1 MNKKLTASG
10 PLIGK
15 VRIPGD
21 KSISHRSVM
30 LGAIAQGDTYVRG
43 FLESADCLATIDC
56 FRKMGI
62 EIESIPSDKA
72 GGRFEHLR
80 NDETILLIHGK
91 GLKGLKAPD
100 GIILDAQNSGTT
112 VRLLSGI
119 LAGQNFASTITGD
132 HMLKKRPMARI
143 IKPLA
148 AMGIRVESE
157 KDNNCVPMT
166 IYGGPLHAIRYT
178 SRIASA
184 QVKSCILLA
193 GLYADEPTF
202 YTEPALS
209 RNHTELMLQAFG
221 GNLKVKKSPD
231 SDAATTILYPGTL
244 LTGQNITVPGDISS
258 AAYFLAA
265 GLIVPG
271 SKITL
276 EHVGINETRDGI
288 LRVIRAMGG
297 DIQLTNIR
305 MDGKEPVADIIVRHS
320 RLRGTEIGGAMIPT
334 LIDELPMIA
343 VMAALA
349 EGTTVIKNAEEL
361 KVKET
366 DRLAA
371 IVKNLTLMGADVTE
385 TADGMIIRGGKL
397 HGAVIDPC
405 GDHRMAMAFAVAGL
419 AANGTTHIVNA
430 DCVDVSYP
438 EFFSDLYKLN

>member
-1 MNKKLTASG
+1 MNKKFSTSG
-10 PLIGK
+10 PLIGR

-30 LGAIAQGDTYVRG
+30 LGSIAQGDTYVRG
-43 FLESADCLATIDC
+43 FLNSADCLATIDC

-62 EIESIPSDKA
+62 EIEEIPASRA
-72 GGRFEHLR
+72 GGRFEHLQS
-80 NDETILLIHGK
+80 DETILLIHGR
-91 GLKGLKAPD
+91 GLRGLTAPE

-119 LAGQNFASTITGD
+119 LAGQNFASKITGD
-132 HMLKKRPMARI
+132 RMLKKRPMARI
-143 IKPLA
+143 IKPLG
-148 AMGIRVESE
+148 AMGISVESE
-157 KDNNCVPMT
+157 NQNNCVPMT
-166 IYGGPLHAIRYT
+166 INGGTPNAIRYT
-178 SRIASA
+178 SKIASA

-193 GLYADEPTF
+193 GLYAEEPTF

-221 GNLKVKKSPD
+221 GNLKVKKSSN
-231 SDAATTILYPGTL
+231 SDAVTTILYPGTL
-244 LTGQNITVPGDISS
+244 LSGQNITVPGDISS

-265 GLIVPG
+265 GLLVPG
-271 SKITL
+271 SEITL
-276 EHVGINETRDGI
+276 EHVGINETRDGM

-305 MDGKEPVADIIVRHS
+305 MDGREPVADIIVKYS
-320 RLRGTEIGGAMIPT
+320 VLKGTEIGGALIPT

-349 EGTTVIKNAEEL
+349 KGETVIRNAEEL

-366 DRLAA
+366 DRLHA
-371 IVKNLTLMGADVTE
+371 IVENLTLMGADVTE
-385 TADGMIIRGGKL
+385 TEDGMIIRGGDL
-397 HGAVIDPC
+397 HGSVIDPK
-405 GDHRMAMAFAVAGL
+405 GDHRMAMAFAIAGL
-419 AANGTTHIVNA
+419 CAKNTTHILDA

>member
-1 MNKKLTASG
+1 MNKKFTTSG
-10 PLIGK
+10 PLIGR

-30 LGAIAQGDTYVRG
+30 LGSIAEGDTYVRG
-43 FLESADCLATIDC
+43 FLKSADCLATIDC
-56 FRKMGI
+56 FEKMGI
-62 EIESIPSDKA
+62 EIEEVPAAKA
-72 GGRFEHLR
+72 GGRFEHLQA
-80 NDETILLIHGK
+80 DETILVIHGK
-91 GLKGLKAPD
+91 GLRGLSAPD

-119 LAGQNFASTITGD
+119 LAGQNFSSMVTGD
-132 HMLKKRPMARI
+132 RMLQKRPMARV
-143 IKPLA
+143 IKPLER
-148 AMGIRVESE
+148 MGISVVSE
-157 KDNNCVPMT
+157 KGNNCVPMT
-166 IYGGPLHAIRYT
+166 IYGGTPHAIRY
-178 SRIASA
+178 SSAIASA

-193 GLYADEPTF
+193 GLYAEEPTF

-221 GNLKVKKSPD
+221 GNLKVRKSTD
-231 SDAATTILYPGTL
+231 SDAATTILYPGTIL
-244 LTGQNITVPGDISS
+244 HGQNITIPGDISS

-265 GLIVPG
+265 GLLVPG
-271 SKITL
+271 SEITL

-297 DIQLTNIR
+297 NIQLTNIR
-305 MDGKEPVADIIVRHS
+305 MDGREPVADIIVKHS
-320 RLRGTEIGGAMIPT
+320 VLRGTEIGGAMIPT

-349 EGTTVIKNAEEL
+349 KGETVIRNAEEL

-371 IVKNLTLMGADVTE
+371 IINNLRLMGADVTE
-385 TADGMIIRGGKL
+385 TPDGMIIHGGTL

-405 GDHRMAMAFAVAGL
+405 GDHRMAMAFAIAGL
-419 AANGTTHIVNA
+419 AAKNTTHILDA